1 MALVTAGAL
10 RGASADALAVLTS
23 ELESKL
29 AAGADAT
36 RIGDDL
42 FTVSTL
48 LRSEPALRRVA
59 TDVSVNAEAKTGLI
73 TEIFGGKVDRVSLDL
88 LASAVGRRW
97 TVSRHLGDALEHL
110 SEVAVVRSA
119 GDDSGRLAD
128 ELHSFAQ
135 AVNDNPSLRDALSD
149 PVRSVKDKTVLVR
162 GLLEGKALPATV
174 TLALQSLAGTY
185 RTVTVALATYQQV
198 AAQVHGERVATVRVA
213 HPLADAER
221 QRLSDALSRQYNRP
235 IHLNMVLDP
244 EVIGGIR
251 VDIGDDVIDGTVSS
265 RIAEAGRKL
274 AG

>member
-1 MALVTAGAL
+1 MTIAL
-10 RGASADALAVLTS
+10 RGASADALAALTS

-29 AAGADAT
+29 GSGADAS

-42 FTVSTL
+42 FTVSAL
-48 LRSEPALRRVA
+48 LRSEPGLRRVL
-59 TDVSVNAEAKTGLI
+59 TDVSVDATAKAGLV
-73 TEIFGGKVDRVSLDL
+73 TEIFGGKVDQVSLDI

-97 TVSRHLGDALEHL
+97 TVARNLGDVLEHL
-110 SEVAVVRSA
+110 SEVAIVRSA
-119 GDDSGRLAD
+119 GDDSARLAD
-128 ELHSFAQ
+128 ELHAYAQ
-135 AVNDNPSLRDALSD
+135 TVNDNPSLRDALSD
-149 PVRSVKDKTVLVR
+149 PVRSVDDKAVLVR

-185 RTVTVALATYQQV
+185 RTVAVALTTYQHV

-221 QRLSDALSRQYNRP
+221 QRLRDALSRQYDRP
-235 IHLNMVLDP
+235 IHLNVVVDP

-251 VDIGDDVIDGTVSS
+251 VEVGDDIIDGTVSS
-265 RIAEAGRKL
+265 RIDDARRKL